1 MNVVQQAF
9 LSQMALHRM
18 RLNKV
23 REAVRTEADKLK
35 LVEWF
40 IEWLNITQLKKRTKS
55 LYIADLNFILIADDE
70 AVLWACS
77 TTQNTRTVLKH
88 LVEII
93 ESKKKAR
100 RK

>member
-23 REAVRTEADKLK
+23 REAVKTEADKLK
-35 LVEWF
+35 LIERF
-40 IEWLNITQLKKRTKS
+40 IGWLNTTRLKKRTKS
-55 LYIADLNFILIADDE
+55 LYIADLNFILNSDDE

-93 ESKKKAR
+93 ENQKKAR
-100 RK
+100 R

>member
-1 MNVVQQAF
+1 MVTEAF
-9 LSQMALHRM
+9 LKQMELHRL
-18 RLNKV
+18 RLKKV
-23 REAVRTEADKLK
+23 REHIQTDEDKTK
-35 LVEWF
+35 AIERF
-40 IEWLNITQLKKRTKS
+40 IGWLNTTS
-55 LYIADLNFILIADDE
+55 LTPTTRKMYLSDLNFILNADDE

-93 ESKKKAR
+93 ENQKKAR